1 MSFYSDLIGISPILV
16 VSLTGLLVVILEALI
31 KKGEMISFL
40 VSIVGLLVSGIL
52 AIYTYPMYSTAF
64 YGMVAVGGY
73 ASFFEF
79 VLSVGALLT
88 ILLSKDYLMKRR
100 INYGEFYILIL
111 FATAG
116 MMFLASGTDL
126 IITFLGLELMSISL
140 YVISAFVRTDPKS
153 NEAGLKYL
161 LLGAFATGFF
171 LFGITFI
178 YGSTTTTNLRVISA
192 NFQNYQSDFL
202 FWLGVA
208 FLLIGFSFKV
218 AAVPFHMWAPDAY
231 EGAPT
236 PASGFMSAVSK
247 SAAFGAFVLVF
258 IFGLN
263 GTNENVR
270 QAIGII
276 AVLSMALG
284 NIIAISQ
291 TNVKRMLAYSS
302 IAHAGYILIGI
313 ASANELGKQAVL
325 YYSLAYI
332 LMQVGAFGIVSI
344 VEKEENKSLDIK
356 DYAGLGHRKPLIGV
370 LMSIFMFA
378 LTGFPPF
385 AGFVGKYYLFASALQ
400 AKMTW
405 LAVAGVLA
413 TLVSVYYYL
422 NVVVNMYLKEPSVEV
437 VHNPDE
443 MKVSIPGVIAILISG
458 IGVFVIGILPT
469 LVTRYFE
476 RLF

>member
-1 MSFYSDLIGISPILV
+1 MSFYFDLIGISPILV

-31 KKGEMISFL
+31 KRGETISYF
-40 VSIVGLLVSGIL
+40 VSIIGLLIAAVL
-52 AIYTYPMYSTAF
+52 AIYTYPMYSSAF
-64 YGMVAVGGY
+64 YRMVSVGGY

-88 ILLSKDYLMKRR
+88 ILLSKDYLVKRG
-100 INYGEFYILIL
+100 INYGEFYILVL

-171 LFGITFI
+171 LFGIAFI

-192 NFQNYQSDFL
+192 NFQNYQNDFL

-258 IFGLN
+258 IFGFN
-263 GTNENVR
+263 GTNDQVR
-270 QAIGII
+270 QAIGVI

-344 VEKEENKSLDIK
+344 VEKDENKSLDIK
-356 DYAGLGHRKPLIGV
+356 DYAGLGHRRPLIGV

-385 AGFVGKYYLFASALQ
+385 AGFVGKYYLFASAVQ

-437 VHNPDE
+437 AHNPDE
-443 MKVSIPGVIAILISG
+443 LKVSISGIVAILISG
-458 IGVFVIGILPT
+458 ISVFVIGILPT

>member
-1 MSFYSDLIGISPILV
+1 MSFYTDLIGTSPILT
-16 VSLTGLLVVILEALI
+16 VSLAGLIVVILEALF
-31 KKGEMISFL
+31 KKSETISYIF
-40 VSIVGLLVSGIL
+40 SIISLIVAGFFS
-52 AIYTYPMYSTAF
+52 IYTYPMYSTAF
-64 YGMVAVGGY
+64 NSMIAVGGY
-73 ASFFEF
+73 ASFFDF
-79 VLSVGALLT
+79 VFCLGALLT
-88 ILLSKDYLMKRR
+88 ILLSKDYLIKRKT
-100 INYGEFYILIL
+100 NHGEFYILIL

-116 MMFLASGTDL
+116 MMFLASGLDL
-126 IITFLGLELMSISL
+126 IITFLGIELMSISL
-140 YVISAFVRTDPKS
+140 YVLSGFVRTDPKS

-161 LLGAFATGFF
+161 LLGAFATGFL

-178 YGSTTTTNLRVISA
+178 YGSTTTTNLKIISA
-192 NFQNYQSDFL
+192 NLQNYQSDFL
-202 FWLGVA
+202 FWLGVG
-208 FLLIGFSFKV
+208 FLLVGFSFKV

-263 GTNENVR
+263 GTNEQVR
-270 QAIGII
+270 QAIAVIS
-276 AVLSMALG
+276 VLSMALG

-291 TNVKRMLAYSS
+291 TNIKRMLAYSS
-302 IAHAGYILIGI
+302 IAHAGYILVGL
-313 ASANELGKQAVL
+313 ASANELGKQGIL
-325 YYSLAYI
+325 YYSLAYV
-332 LMQVGAFGIVSI
+332 LMQVGAFGVVSI

-385 AGFVGKYYLFASALQ
+385 AGFVGKYYLFASAVQ
-400 AKMTW
+400 AGMTW

-422 NVVVNMYLKEPSVEV
+422 NVVVNMYLKEPAPETI
-437 VHNPDE
+437 HNPNE
-443 MKVSIPGVIAILISG
+443 IKISISG
-458 IGVFVIGILPT
+458 AFAVLVSAIGVFITGILPT
-469 LVTRYFE
+469 LVTKYFE

>member
-1 MSFYSDLIGISPILV
+1 MNFYSDLLGISPVLV
-16 VSLTGLLVVILEALI
+16 VSLTGIIVVILEALI
-31 KKGEMISFL
+31 KKSETTSFG
-40 VSIVGLLVSGIL
+40 VSILGLFVAGFLS
-52 AIYTYPMYSTAF
+52 IYTYPMYSTAF

-73 ASFFEF
+73 ASFFGF
-79 VLSVGALLT
+79 VISLGALLT
-88 ILLSKDYLMKRR
+88 ILLSKDYLVKRK
-100 INYGEFYILIL
+100 INYGEFYILVL

-116 MMFLASGTDL
+116 MMFLASGLDL

-140 YVISAFVRTDPKS
+140 YVLSAFVRTDPKS

-178 YGSTTTTNLRVISA
+178 YGSTGTTNLKIISA
-192 NFQNYQSDFL
+192 NFNNYQSDFL
-202 FWLGVA
+202 FWLGVG
-208 FLLIGFSFKV
+208 LLLVGFSFKV

-247 SAAFGAFVLVF
+247 SAAFGAFALVF

-263 GTNENVR
+263 GTNEQVR
-270 QAIGII
+270 QAIAVIS
-276 AVLSMALG
+276 VLSMALG

-291 TNVKRMLAYSS
+291 TNLKRMLAYSS
-302 IAHAGYILIGI
+302 IAHAGYILVGI
-313 ASANELGKQAVL
+313 ASANELGKQGVL
-325 YYSLAYI
+325 YYSLAYV
-332 LMQVGAFGIVSI
+332 LMQVGAFGVVSI
-344 VEKEENKSLDIK
+344 VEKEENKSLEIK
-356 DYAGLGHRKPLIGV
+356 DYAGLGHRKPLLGV
-370 LMSIFMFA
+370 LMSVFMFA

-385 AGFVGKYYLFASALQ
+385 AGFVGKYYLFASAVQ
-400 AKMTW
+400 AGMTW

-422 NVVVNMYLKEPSVEV
+422 NVVVNMYLKEAPAEV
-437 VHNPDE
+437 VYNPDSE
-443 MKVSIPGVIAILISG
+443 KVSLSGSFAVLISA

-469 LVTRYFE
+469 IVTKYFE
-476 RLF
+476 KLF

>member
-1 MSFYSDLIGISPILV
+1 MSFYFDLIGISPILV

-31 KKGEMISFL
+31 KRGETISYF
-40 VSIVGLLVSGIL
+40 VSIIGLLIAAVL
-52 AIYTYPMYSTAF
+52 AIYTYPMYSSAF
-64 YGMVAVGGY
+64 YGMVSVGGY

-88 ILLSKDYLMKRR
+88 ILLSKDYLIKRG
-100 INYGEFYILIL
+100 INYGEFYILVL

-171 LFGITFI
+171 LFGIAFI

-258 IFGLN
+258 IFGFN
-263 GTNENVR
+263 GTNEQVR
-270 QAIGII
+270 QAIGVI

-344 VEKEENKSLDIK
+344 VEKDENKSLDIK
-356 DYAGLGHRKPLIGV
+356 DYAGLGHRRPLIGV

-385 AGFVGKYYLFASALQ
+385 AGFVGKYYLFASAVQ

-422 NVVVNMYLKEPSVEV
+422 NVVVNMYLKEPLVEV
-437 VHNPDE
+437 AHNPDE
-443 MKVSIPGVIAILISG
+443 LKVSTSGIVAILISG
-458 IGVFVIGILPT
+458 ISVFVIGILPT

>member
-1 MSFYSDLIGISPILV
+1 MISYADLLGISPVLI
-16 VSLTGLLVVILEALI
+16 VSLTGLIVVILEALI
-31 KKGEMISFL
+31 RKGEFVSYI
-40 VSIVGLLVSGIL
+40 VSIIGLLIAGFFAV
-52 AIYTYPMYSTAF
+52 YTYPMYSTSF
-64 YGMVAVGGY
+64 NGMVAVGGY
-73 ASFFEF
+73 ASFFQF
-79 VLSVGALLT
+79 ILSFGALLT
-88 ILLSKDYLMKRR
+88 VLLSKDYLVKRR
-100 INYGEFYILIL
+100 VNYGEFYILIL

-140 YVISAFVRTDPKS
+140 YIISAFIRTDPRS
-153 NEAGLKYL
+153 SEAGLKYL

-171 LFGITFI
+171 LFGIAFI
-178 YGSTTTTNLRVISA
+178 YGSTATTNLRVISA
-192 NFQNYQSDFL
+192 NFQVYQGDFL

-208 FLLIGFSFKV
+208 FLLVGFAFKV

-258 IFGLN
+258 IFGFN
-263 GTNENVR
+263 GTNEQIR
-270 QAIGII
+270 QAIAII
-276 AVLSMALG
+276 SVLSMALG

-313 ASANELGKQAVL
+313 ASANELGKQGVL
-325 YYSLAYI
+325 YYSLSYI
-332 LMQVGAFGIVSI
+332 LMQVGAFGVVSI
-344 VEKEENKSLDIK
+344 IEKDENKSLEIK
-356 DYAGLGHRKPLIGV
+356 DYAGLGHRKPLIGI

-385 AGFVGKYYLFASALQ
+385 AGFVGKYYLFVSAVY

-422 NVVVNMYLKEPSVEV
+422 NVVVNMYLKEPAVEIS
-437 VHNPDE
+437 HNPDE
-443 MKVSIPGVIAILISG
+443 PKTSISGILAILISAV
-458 IGVFVIGILPT
+458 GVFAIGIFPT

-476 RLF
+476 KLF

>member
-16 VSLTGLLVVILEALI
+16 VSLTGLLVVILEALL
-31 KKGEMISFL
+31 KKGETISFL
-40 VSIVGLLVSGIL
+40 VSIVGLLISGIL

-79 VLSVGALLT
+79 VLSIGALLT
-88 ILLSKDYLMKRR
+88 VLLSKDYLVKRG
-100 INYGEFYILIL
+100 INYGEFHILIL

-192 NFQNYQSDFL
+192 NLQNYQSDFI

-270 QAIGII
+270 QAIAII

-332 LMQVGAFGIVSI
+332 LMQVGAFGVVSI
-344 VEKEENKSLDIK
+344 VEKEENKSLNIK
-356 DYAGLGHRKPLIGV
+356 DYAGLGHRKPLLGV
-370 LMSIFMFA
+370 MMSIFMFA

-385 AGFVGKYYLFASALQ
+385 AGFVGKYYLFASAVQ

-422 NVVVNMYLKEPSVEV
+422 NVVVNMYLKEPSIEFE
-437 VHNPDE
+437 HNPNE
-443 MKVSIPGVIAILISG
+443 LKVSISGIIAILISG

>member
-1 MSFYSDLIGISPILV
+1 MSFYSDLLGIAPVLV
-16 VSLTGLLVVILEALI
+16 VSLTGLLVVILEALV
-31 KKGEMISFL
+31 KRGETVSYFI
-40 VSIVGLLVSGIL
+40 SIVGLIIAGFLS
-52 AIYTYPMYSTAF
+52 IYTYPMYSSAF

-88 ILLSKDYLMKRR
+88 ILLSKDYLVKRG
-100 INYGEFYILIL
+100 INYGEFYILVL

-126 IITFLGLELMSISL
+126 IVTFLGLELMSISL

-171 LFGITFI
+171 LFGIAFI
-178 YGSTTTTNLRVISA
+178 YGSTTTTNLKVISA

-208 FLLIGFSFKV
+208 FLVIGFSFKV

-247 SAAFGAFVLVF
+247 SAAFGAFALVF
-258 IFGLN
+258 IFGFN
-263 GTNENVR
+263 GANEQVR

-332 LMQVGAFGIVSI
+332 LMQVGAFGVVSI
-344 VEKEENKSLDIK
+344 VEKDENKSLEIK
-356 DYAGLGHRKPLIGV
+356 DYAGLGHRRPLIGI

-385 AGFVGKYYLFASALQ
+385 AGFVGKYYLFASAVQ

-422 NVVVNMYLKEPSVEV
+422 NVVVNMYLKEPSVEFAR
-437 VHNPDE
+437 NPDE
-443 MKVSIPGVIAILISG
+443 LKVSISGIVAVLISG
-458 IGVFVIGILPT
+458 IGVFVIGIFPT
-469 LVTRYFE
+469 FVTRYFE